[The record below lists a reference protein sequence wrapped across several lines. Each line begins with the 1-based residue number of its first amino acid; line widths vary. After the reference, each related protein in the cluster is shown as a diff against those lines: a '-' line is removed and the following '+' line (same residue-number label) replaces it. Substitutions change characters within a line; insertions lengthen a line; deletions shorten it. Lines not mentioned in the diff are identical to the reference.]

1 MNDLVYS
8 LNGGLVTDQNKIS
21 TISKVDINSIQKL
34 IRNYKQDLECFGEL
48 GFELQKIAKTNKK
61 IYFLNEQ
68 QATLLL
74 TYMKNSESVR
84 NAKKVLVFAFYQM
97 KEKLRSLEQEQEKAR
112 FKSLSDENQRLNSLN
127 HHQKIGYKSQL
138 KQQKEKYENKI
149 KALKYDLENKKELSF
164 KRKLS
169 QKELLELRKILA
181 KDYNIVCFKE
191 WEMSLFAEKIGK
203 NSVFEVVLN
212 KLEKELNYWK
222 NYEKYEE
229 KWKKNIKEL
238 KMKLVDK
245 LKKAYDYKKE
255 LYKAEKGS
263 SSKEYHIEN
272 AEIFQDFIEL
282 ELLQCEDIERRYFL
296 MQIYRYG
303 YQNIRSLNSKLAF
316 KAKLDNDDINFI
328 KILKE
333 ANILH
338 ALNEIY
344 TTKEVKKIAKD

>member
-21 TISKVDINSIQKL
+21 TISKVDINSIQRL

-112 FKSLSDENQRLNSLN
+112 FKTLSDENLRLNSLN

-138 KQQKEKYENKI
+138 AQQKEKYENKI
-149 KALKYDLENKKELSF
+149 KALQYDLENKKELSF

-169 QKELLELRKILA
+169 KEELLELRKILA
-181 KDYNIVCFKE
+181 RDYGILCIKE
-191 WEMSLFAEKIGK
+191 WEMSLVAEKIALESTK
-203 NSVFEVVLN
+203 MTTWDAVVK
-212 KLEKELNYWK
+212 KLKQSLDYWQ
-222 NYEKYEE
+222 NYEEYEE
-229 KWKKNIKEL
+229 KW
-238 KMKLVDK
+238 
-245 LKKAYDYKKE
+245 
-255 LYKAEKGS
+255 
-263 SSKEYHIEN
+263 
-272 AEIFQDFIEL
+272 
-282 ELLQCEDIERRYFL
+282 R
-296 MQIYRYG
+296 
-303 YQNIRSLNSKLAF
+303 
-316 KAKLDNDDINFI
+316 
-328 KILKE
+328 KILRR
-333 ANILH
+333 
-338 ALNEIY
+338 
-344 TTKEVKKIAKD
+344 

>member
-112 FKSLSDENQRLNSLN
+112 FKTLSDENQRLNYLN

-138 KQQKEKYENKI
+138 AQQKEKYENKI
-149 KALKYDLENKKELSF
+149 KALKYDLEHKKELSF

-169 QKELLELRKILA
+169 KEELLELRKILA
-181 KDYNIVCFKE
+181 RDYGMICIKE
-191 WEMSLFAEKIGK
+191 WEMSLVAEKIGK
-203 NSVFEVVLN
+203 DTVFEAVLN
-212 KLEKELNYWK
+212 KLEKELKYWQ
-222 NYEKYEE
+222 NYEEYEE
-229 KWKKNIKEL
+229 KW
-238 KMKLVDK
+238 
-245 LKKAYDYKKE
+245 
-255 LYKAEKGS
+255 
-263 SSKEYHIEN
+263 
-272 AEIFQDFIEL
+272 
-282 ELLQCEDIERRYFL
+282 R
-296 MQIYRYG
+296 
-303 YQNIRSLNSKLAF
+303 
-316 KAKLDNDDINFI
+316 
-328 KILKE
+328 KILRR
-333 ANILH
+333 
-338 ALNEIY
+338 
-344 TTKEVKKIAKD
+344 

>member
-21 TISKVDINSIQKL
+21 TISKVDINSIQRL

-61 IYFLNEQ
+61 IYYLNEQ

-112 FKSLSDENQRLNSLN
+112 FKTLSDENLRLNSLN

-138 KQQKEKYENKI
+138 AQQKEHYENKI
-149 KALKYDLENKKELSF
+149 KALQYDLENKKELSF

-169 QKELLELRKILA
+169 KEELLELRKILA
-181 KDYNIVCFKE
+181 KDYGILCIKE

-203 NSVFEVVLN
+203 NLVFETVLN

-222 NYEKYEE
+222 NYEKCEE
-229 KWKKNIKEL
+229 KWKKIL
-238 KMKLVDK
+238 
-245 LKKAYDYKKE
+245 
-255 LYKAEKGS
+255 
-263 SSKEYHIEN
+263 
-272 AEIFQDFIEL
+272 
-282 ELLQCEDIERRYFL
+282 
-296 MQIYRYG
+296 
-303 YQNIRSLNSKLAF
+303 RS
-316 KAKLDNDDINFI
+316 
-328 KILKE
+328 
-333 ANILH
+333 
-338 ALNEIY
+338 
-344 TTKEVKKIAKD
+344 